1 MKLARHTTPLVADV
15 VIDDMVREAF
25 RPFDLDPD
33 IPTEFFPFQK
43 PSDIPD
49 SFTIGVIV
57 GGSGTG
63 KSTLLNEFGQYT
75 SPEWLSNLPIVSHFA
90 TVEDA
95 RECLHAVGLN
105 SIPIWRL
112 PYYALSNGQKFR
124 ADLARSLYD
133 GSVIDEYTS
142 VVDRSVAISA
152 SKSLRN
158 HLDRSGVRNI
168 VISTCHRDVLDWL
181 QPDWVI
187 DTDAGDYVLDYTV
200 SRPKWW
206 MEYLKEDKSVGRIL
220 LTR

>member
-1 MKLARHTTPLVADV
+1 
-15 VIDDMVREAF
+15 
-25 RPFDLDPD
+25 
-33 IPTEFFPFQK
+33 
-43 PSDIPD
+43 
-49 SFTIGVIV
+49 
-57 GGSGTG
+57 
-63 KSTLLNEFGQYT
+63 
-75 SPEWLSNLPIVSHFA
+75 
-90 TVEDA
+90 VEDA